1 MELNKIILGDCLEV
15 MKQMPDKCVDL
26 VVTDPPY
33 GMSFRS
39 NYRTIKH
46 QAIENDNNLD
56 WLEDWVLELQRL
68 VKTDAHLYIF
78 CSFHNID
85 LFETELSK
93 YFKVKNILIWEKNN
107 TGMGDLEGDYA
118 PQYEMVLFCS
128 NGERKLNGRR
138 DSNIIK
144 NKKTGNNLHPTEKPV
159 DLIEFL
165 IGKSSQEN
173 EIVFDPFIGSGTTA
187 RACLNLNRQFIGIE
201 INEEYCKIA
210 ENRLK
215 QGVLGF

>member
-1 MELNKIILGDCLEV
+1 MF
-15 MKQMPDKCVDL
+15 
-26 VVTDPPY
+26 
-33 GMSFRS
+33 FRS
-39 NYRTIKH
+39 N
-46 QAIENDNNLD
+46 
-56 WLEDWVLELQRL
+56 
-68 VKTDAHLYIF
+68 
-78 CSFHNID
+78 
-85 LFETELSK
+85 
-93 YFKVKNILIWEKNN
+93 
-107 TGMGDLEGDYA
+107 GD
-118 PQYEMVLFCS
+118 
-128 NGERKLNGRR
+128 RKLNVRR